1 MQIETVDIE
10 DLEEILNLQK
20 IAFQVQAKIYND
32 YTIPPLIETFE
43 EIKNNF
49 TQQTFLKAL
58 IDGKIVGSVRG
69 YKEGNTCH
77 IGRLIVHPDFQNQGI
92 GTKLM
97 NEIELYFKDIKKFE
111 LFTGHKSKKNIYLYK
126 KLGYKEFKTEPIH
139 ENLTHI
145 YFKKNVL

>member
-1 MQIETVDIE
+1 MQIEKADIE

-43 EIKNNF
+43 EIKNNYL
-49 TQQTFLKAL
+49 QQIFLKAL
-58 IDGKIVGSVRG
+58 IDDKIVGSVRG

-97 NEIELYFKDIKKFE
+97 NEIELHFKDIKKYE
-111 LFTGHKSKKNIYLYK
+111 LFTGHKSKKIYISIK
-126 KLGYKEFKTEPIH
+126 
-139 ENLTHI
+139 NLAM
-145 YFKKNVL
+145 KNLKQNQYMRI